1 MGRQKPGQALA
12 RRTGVAEQDRVVA
25 GVWLPSSEEPP
36 NH

>member
-12 RRTGVAEQDRVVA
+12 QRTGVAEQDRVVA
-25 GVWLPSSEEPP
+25 GVWRPSSEEPP

>member
-25 GVWLPSSEEPP
+25 GVWLSSNEEPP